1 MMTTKKRKPAAGPG
15 AGSQDSSIGSGNRR
29 TGRPEF
35 QGKGNAR
42 HAGQRPPHWRKPT
55 GADGMAML
63 EALFG
68 PPAVPF
74 NRRGRELR
82 IPTKLNSNSDDVDRV
97 GKRGA

>member
-1 MMTTKKRKPAAGPG
+1 MIAPDKRKPAAGPG
-15 AGSQDSSIGSGNRR
+15 AGSQDSNISRGKRIN
-29 TGRPEF
+29 GRPEF
-35 QGKGNAR
+35 QGKSGNAR

-74 NRRGRELR
+74 NRRGRE
-82 IPTKLNSNSDDVDRV
+82 
-97 GKRGA
+97 